1 MSDVANFLAEMF
13 PSTTKL
19 SEWNLEGLIKG
30 LDTNLEREMTDGS
43 IPGRWSDS
51 ELQWDP
57 ICNDLY
63 EHANRTGTE
72 SLAWILLLLVSD
84 RCHGLWR
91 VPRNGHRNNT
101 FVEMDNWNRAMFA
114 MRARLGVVD
123 GWLRRNDS
131 TPYSQM
137 LFQAFKNRAI
147 CTLSPKTELWNN
159 TSIDRRAF
167 NERLLDALQPSL
179 NIEHVLLI
187 EDSMGCSLF
196 SDDGVQKM
204 QQIDQIVQNLPK
216 KKGKLWT
223 DIDPIAVRTLVVPMQ
238 RDVQLAHTINTTWK
252 NIRLED

>member
-1 MSDVANFLAEMF
+1 MSDVASLLAEMF

-43 IPGRWSDS
+43 IPSRWSDS

-91 VPRNGHRNNT
+91 VPRNGHRNNA
-101 FVEMDNWNRAMFA
+101 FMEMANWNRAMFA

-131 TPYSQM
+131 IPYSQI

-147 CTLSPKTELWNN
+147 CALSPKTELWNN

-204 QQIDQIVQNLPK
+204 QQIDQIFKTCPRKAQVM
-216 KKGKLWT
+216 G
-223 DIDPIAVRTLVVPMQ
+223 RY
-238 RDVQLAHTINTTWK
+238 
-252 NIRLED
+252 